1 MTRVSFISGPDL
13 PVATE
18 SLERSIET
26 WSRELG
32 VDASTTFAR
41 DDAALLAALAPEAL
55 DDVDGI
61 VVCPAGDLRT
71 DELAQAAQ
79 RAGVPLAWVD
89 LRSADGPPPPHHR
102 PGAISIRGRGIAGYR
117 WALGQLLQCIDC
129 PPRTIAY
136 GPDPRDQ
143 VADLRVPPGDGP
155 HPVAVLLH
163 GGFWRERWE
172 RDTIEPLAIDLAHR
186 GFASWNVEY
195 RRVGPSG
202 GGFATTSD
210 DVAAAIDHLERLA
223 EDHPLDLDR
232 VVLIGHSAGGQL
244 ALWAVHRRG
253 VDRPERVMP
262 ALVVA
267 LAPVADLAEA
277 AHRSLG
283 DTGNPVVDFLGA
295 GPDRDPARYA
305 AASPIETL
313 PQAVPQVV
321 FQGRRDNTPDLIDLT
336 HRYVLA
342 ARAAGDR
349 IELVEHDDADHFAP
363 IVPTSAAWRAVLES
377 MIPWFPEAAP
387 AAGTATTRP
396 TAPGGTDP
404 DVPTPREEPDGD

>member
-1 MTRVSFISGPDL
+1 MTRVAFVSGPDL

-18 SLERSIET
+18 SLERSIDA

-32 VDASTTFAR
+32 AEARTTFAT
-41 DDAALLAALAPEAL
+41 DDAALRAALAPDAL
-55 DDVDGI
+55 RDVDG
-61 VVCPAGDLRT
+61 VVLCPAGAPATDDLDR
-71 DELAQAAQ
+71 AA
-79 RAGVPLAWVD
+79 RDAGVPLAWVD
-89 LRSADGPPPPHHR
+89 LRSADGPPPPHHA
-102 PGAISIRGRGIAGYR
+102 PGATSVRGRGIAGYR
-117 WALGQLLQCIDC
+117 WALAHLLQRIAW

-136 GPDPRDQ
+136 GPDPHDQ
-143 VADLRVPPGDGP
+143 VADLRLPTGDGP

-172 RDTIEPLAIDLAHR
+172 RDTIEPLAIDLARR

-210 DVAAAIDHLERLA
+210 DVAAAIDHLARLA
-223 EDHPLDLDR
+223 DDHPLDLDR

-253 VDRPERVMP
+253 VDRAPRVTPE
-262 ALVVA
+262 LVVA
-267 LAPVADLAEA
+267 LAPVADLTEA
-277 AHRSLG
+277 ARRGVG
-283 DTGNPVVDFLGA
+283 DTGNAVAAFLGA
-295 GPDRDPARYA
+295 DPDDDPARYA
-305 AASPIETL
+305 AASPIESL

-321 FQGRRDNTPDLIDLT
+321 FQGRRDNTPDLVDLT
-336 HRYVLA
+336 HRYVAA

-349 IELVEHDDADHFAP
+349 VVFVEHDDADHFDP
-363 IVPTSAAWRAVLES
+363 IVPTSAAWRAVLGALT
-377 MIPWFPEAAP
+377 PWYPEAAP
-387 AAGTATTRP
+387 AAGPAGVTP
-396 TAPGGTDP
+396 TDP